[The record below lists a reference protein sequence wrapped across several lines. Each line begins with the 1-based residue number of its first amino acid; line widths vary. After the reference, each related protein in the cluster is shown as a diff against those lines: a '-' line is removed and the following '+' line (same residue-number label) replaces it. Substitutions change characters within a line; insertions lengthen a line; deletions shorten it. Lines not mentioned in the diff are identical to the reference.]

1 MIRRDVDKTGASKI
15 NPWNLR
21 DNWKKR
27 MRDLLFIEEAEHM
40 KLIRNFDL
48 SNVTFEEVIS
58 YKRGDTEYY
67 TDPKEE
73 PMLKLQVPGLAE
85 KRPSVL
91 PGDFIYAWIPETND
105 VEYEGYVHVTE
116 KNAVIVLFNLDFHR
130 KVWNPQQKFDVRFG
144 MQRFNW
150 RIMHHATEN
159 VELDVVWPEWDGTKE
174 PTKYDIPYEK
184 INLFDSAIAK
194 NERQLRAIHSALN
207 KRYQKKKVPFLL
219 FGPFGTGKTKTL
231 VELILQ
237 IIVHMKDAKILVCT
251 PSNSAADVFA
261 VKLAKSKNVISTSSL
276 LRLYASH
283 RPRNLVPPELEDC
296 IYYDE
301 ANGLFDIPSLQ
312 ALTKYKVIVSTCTTS
327 AQLYGMG
334 IGKDHFTHIIIDE
347 AAQVMEPEALI
358 PLSLANT
365 QCTIIMAGDPKQ
377 LGPRFQNK
385 SVQVHEL
392 SKSIMERLSKLTAY
406 KESENRKYNCVDL
419 VENYRS
425 HKAIIQ
431 FASKQFYGNT
441 LKAMADPKLVTSLQ
455 NWSKLPN
462 PKFPLLFYAVEGQDM
477 RDADSPSFYN
487 QYEISA
493 VAELI
498 SHLTNEI
505 KSLKQSEIGVIT
517 PFYKQV
523 QKIRLA
529 LRQKKLGEVKV
540 SGIDEFQGKEYKAL
554 FLSTVRSSSKWK
566 EHDEKYGLGLF
577 NPRALNTAITR
588 AMALLVVVSD
598 PYIASQEKHFKS
610 LMDYCIHN
618 GSYIGEQ
625 PTKEYLDKRKKKDI
639 NSTGEISGEEY
650 YTQVQKEELL
660 KLSKETLSSTVH
672 SENFE
677 YHSTEVNQGLNTSSN
692 IAYEQVSK
700 ILQNS
705 TDSLR
710 SNQEIDM
717 EQYYKHSD
725 IKMPIPTHMMQ
736 DNRYLNQFTERQF
749 IDKNMSSPW
758 MTDMNPDNI
767 SSQVNGQHPHTKNMG
782 YVPWFPIFNNEM
794 FSVYSHKNYS
804 IPSISIVEHQH
815 EVDIYINIFR
825 SIAQFSM
832 SGNSVYINVM
842 PDLSGVIF
850 QTTLPTLSILIEFH
864 EKFLQSTEFYQTP
877 SVICINVSKTPRMV
891 KFQPQ
896 TLKETPIPVEVP
908 NIQQPMMS
916 SQMYQFQSMYGS

>member
-1 MIRRDVDKTGASKI
+1 
-15 NPWNLR
+15 
-21 DNWKKR
+21 

-48 SNVTFEEVIS
+48 TNVTFEEVIS
-58 YKRGDTEYY
+58 YKRGETAYY

-73 PMLKLQVPGLAE
+73 PMLRLQVPGLAE

-91 PGDFIYAWIPETND
+91 PGDFIYAWIPGTSD
-105 VEYEGYVHVTE
+105 YEYEGYVHVTE
-116 KNAVIVLFNLDFHR
+116 KNSVIVLFNLDFHR
-130 KVWNPQQKFDVRFG
+130 KVWNPQQKFNVRFG
-144 MQRFNW
+144 MQRFTW

-159 VELDVVWPEWDGTKE
+159 VELDVVWPEWDGAKE
-174 PTKYDIPYEK
+174 PTKFDIPYEK

-207 KRYQKKKVPFLL
+207 KRFQKKKVPFLL

-261 VKLAKSKNVISTSSL
+261 VKLAKSKNVLNTSSL

-296 IYYDE
+296 IYFDE
-301 ANGLFDIPSLQ
+301 TNGVFDIPSLS
-312 ALTKYKVIVSTCTTS
+312 ALKKYKVIVSTCTTS
-327 AQLYGMG
+327 SQLYGMG
-334 IGKDHFTHIIIDE
+334 LGKDHFTHIIFDE

-392 SKSIMERLSKLTAY
+392 SKSIMERLSKFTAY
-406 KESENRKYNCVDL
+406 KEGENRKYNCVDL

-441 LKAMADPKLVTSLQ
+441 LKAMADSKLVNSLLT
-455 NWSKLPN
+455 WSKLPN

-487 QYEISA
+487 QHEI
-493 VAELI
+493 VAIADLI
-498 SHLTNEI
+498 SHLVNENQSI
-505 KSLKQSEIGVIT
+505 KQSEIGVIT

-529 LRQKKLGEVKV
+529 LRQKKLGDVKV

-588 AMALLVVVSD
+588 AMALLVIVGD

-618 GSYIGEQ
+618 GSYVGEQ
-625 PTKEYLDKRKKKDI
+625 PTKEYLEMRKQKDI

-660 KLSKETLSSTVH
+660 KLSKETLSSSLH
-672 SENFE
+672 SETFD
-677 YHSTEVNQGLNTSSN
+677 YQPIDVNQNLNSSST

-705 TDSLR
+705 SNSLR
-710 SNQEIDM
+710 SSQEIDIDH
-717 EQYYKHSD
+717 YYKPND

-736 DNRYLNQFTERQF
+736 ENRFGNPSQRQF
-749 IDKNMSSPW
+749 IEPNMNSSW
-758 MTDMNPDNI
+758 MNEVNPENV
-767 SSQVNGQHPHTKNMG
+767 SPQVNGQNVMHTHTKNLG
-782 YVPWFPIFNNEM
+782 YVPWYPIFNNDM
-794 FSVYSHKNYS
+794 FSIYSHKNYS
-804 IPSISIVEHQH
+804 IPNISIMDHQH
-815 EVDIYINIFR
+815 EVDIYINMFR
-825 SIAQFSM
+825 SVAQFSM
-832 SGNSVYINVM
+832 SGNSVYINVI

-850 QTTLPTLSILIEFH
+850 QTALPTLSILIEFN
-864 EKFLQSTEFYQTP
+864 EKYLQSTEFYQTP
-877 SVICINVSKTPRMV
+877 SVICINVSKTARV
-891 KFQPQ
+891 IKFQPQ
-896 TLKETPIPVEVP
+896 TLKETPIPVEVS
-908 NIQQPMMS
+908 NIQQPVIPPQ
-916 SQMYQFQSMYGS
+916 QMYQFQSMYGS